1 MRIESKIKILLKTH
15 FSPPSPQCSC
25 KLKFPVVVLRAP
37 DFSVMKESGC
47 RCFLCSH
54 RTLVGRKLVFGSS
67 FTWKTLFLMLDQT
80 ELLAHS
86 WTSYYEQVGRLHW
99 LAPDYQGLLLELC
112 SHAAERGKY
121 LHPQNE
127 RFLRSLSL
135 VSLGRTY
142 HLAIYLQ
149 ESLGNLVYLSG
160 FWLEDGEINYG
171 LTTSS
176 VFHTNS
182 KVWLYHTWF
191 RQDMI
196 HPLGL
201 GRGPPSLIIF
211 ASSGTLYFPNV
222 LLKCDI
228 DTAPS
233 RSGGYVSFLESGLA

>member
-1 MRIESKIKILLKTH
+1 
-15 FSPPSPQCSC
+15 
-25 KLKFPVVVLRAP
+25 
-37 DFSVMKESGC
+37 
-47 RCFLCSH
+47 
-54 RTLVGRKLVFGSS
+54 
-67 FTWKTLFLMLDQT
+67 MLDQI

-86 WTSYYEQVGRLHW
+86 WISYYEQVGRLHW
-99 LAPDYQGLLLELC
+99 LAPYYQGLLELC

-142 HLAIYLQ
+142 HLAVYLQ
-149 ESLGNLVYLSG
+149 ESLGNSVYLSG
-160 FWLEDGEINYG
+160 FWLEDREINYG

-176 VFHTNS
+176 VFHSNS

-211 ASSGTLYFPNV
+211 ASLADYIFQMFSLNVTLILLLQGVGAMFPSWN
-222 LLKCDI
+222 LGWPRYDLDGKL
-228 DTAPS
+228 
-233 RSGGYVSFLESGLA
+233 YLWLARWGWKRW